1 MFLKDINRD
10 IRGVVKV
17 QQRDEEIVYQE
28 LDEYVVTKELKK
40 HFSRFYENYARSVDQ
55 PTDKMSST
63 LRFGSCP
70 DSIYEQHRF

>member
-40 HFSRFYENYARSVDQ
+40 HFSRERVGYLISMTEF
-55 PTDKMSST
+55 
-63 LRFGSCP
+63 
-70 DSIYEQHRF
+70 